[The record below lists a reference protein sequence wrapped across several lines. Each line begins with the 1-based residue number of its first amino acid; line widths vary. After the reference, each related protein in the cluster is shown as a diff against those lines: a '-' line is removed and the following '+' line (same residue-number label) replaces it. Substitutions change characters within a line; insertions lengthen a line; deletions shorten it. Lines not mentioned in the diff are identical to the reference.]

1 MKKSRVKKRKIQ
13 NKSNFF
19 LCAAFLIEFGYVLYL
34 LLTDKFETP
43 SIFWIALWLVPV
55 VGGSVIYI
63 LSRWSVAKRD
73 DLPEKFKEQYKDG
86 DDRSTYLSYFLVVL
100 NLTFY
105 PFLHSTP
112 IIFLW
117 YFILILAF
125 IPWHNDE
132 KI

>member
-1 MKKSRVKKRKIQ
+1 MKKSRAKKRKAK
-13 NKSNFF
+13 NKINLF
-19 LCAAFLIEFGYVLYL
+19 LGLALLIEFGYILYL
-34 LLTDKFETP
+34 LLTDKLEIP

-55 VGGSVIYI
+55 VGSSVIYI
-63 LSRWSVAKRD
+63 LSRRSVAKRD

-100 NLTFY
+100 NLAFY

-117 YFILILAF
+117 YFILILALL
-125 IPWHNDE
+125 PWHNNE